1 MLDGGWGCFI
11 RKWCEKLDCSVPL
24 SGNLLV
30 SSNLTGCIR
39 FMSGLLVYPIF
50 WLLWRPPHKF
60 LVFVVFFL
68 PSYNLG
74 SSQGYPRPNTFG
86 PGVANIQNF
95 YCLTQDLPVMKQH
108 QMKSQRYSMICKLG
122 EVEGEHIC
130 ASCSFSSAA
139 KDKYYSCT
147 SYHTWRTMIVC
158 VLWWKYSHAYK

>member
-1 MLDGGWGCFI
+1 
-11 RKWCEKLDCSVPL
+11 
-24 SGNLLV
+24 
-30 SSNLTGCIR
+30 
-39 FMSGLLVYPIF
+39 MSGLLVYPIF

-130 ASCSFSSAA
+130 ASCFFLISCEGQILQLHQLSHLTYYDCMRTLMKIFTCIQITYKLGWEPIGLVLFIKLSY
-139 KDKYYSCT
+139 DKCSCKT
-147 SYHTWRTMIVC
+147 CWFC
-158 VLWWKYSHAYK
+158 E